1 MILFYLL
8 VVYLS
13 AIKDNVQCGMDES
26 CLLEVVHL
34 YFNKGD

>member
-8 VVYLS
+8 VVCLR
-13 AIKDNVQCGMDES
+13 ANKDNVQCGMEGS

-34 YFNKGD
+34 YFSKGD